1 MAINSTFYLNAA
13 NLSLATSVYLN
24 SILSNLAPDGFY
36 SDGTISREQ
45 SGGILLAATTC
56 PACELQTTCFEGI
69 WEFEDPAHPNGG
81 TITYINVDGELVTQ
95 IGIWLGD
102 FAVIEHL
109 EIISFV
115 GVSEIDCEGVGLD
128 MALRSDGTSTSVDI
142 CNLEIIDTNFYIL
155 GNGTCVIE
163 NGDTAYNTDSLLDLF
178 DGGDLYYIAYVAI
191 CDALTDTYIVQINSV
206 GYITV
211 IGICE
216 PPPP

>member
-1 MAINSTFYLNAA
+1 MAINSQFFLNAA
-13 NLSLATSVYLN
+13 DLSLATAVYIDSFLLN
-24 SILSNLAPDGFY
+24 IAPDGFY
-36 SDGTISREQ
+36 SDGTITREQ

-56 PACELQTTCFEGI
+56 PTCELQTTCFEGI

-128 MALRSDGTSTSVDI
+128 MAIRSDGTSTSVDI
-142 CNLEIIDTNFYIL
+142 CDLEVLDTNFYIL
-155 GNGTCVIE
+155 GNAGCVIE
-163 NGDTAYNTDSLLDLF
+163 TGNIAYNTDSLLDPF

-191 CDALTDTYIVQINSV
+191 CESTTDTYIIQINSV

-211 IGICE
+211 IDVCE
-216 PPPP
+216 APPP

>member
-13 NLSLATSVYLN
+13 DLSLATAVYLD
-24 SILSNLAPDGFY
+24 SFLLYIAPDGFY
-36 SDGTISREQ
+36 GDGTISREQ

-56 PACELQTTCFEGI
+56 PDCELQTTCFEGI

-115 GVSEIDCEGVGLD
+115 GVSEINCEGVGLD
-128 MALRSDGTSTSVDI
+128 LAYRTTGANEGEYSCEDVPFV
-142 CNLEIIDTNFYIL
+142 NFYIL

-163 NGDTAYNTDSLLDLF
+163 TGDTAYNTDSLLDPF
-178 DGGDLYYIAYVAI
+178 DGLDKYYLVYVAI
-191 CDALTDTYIVQINSV
+191 CDVLIDTYIVQINSV

>member
-1 MAINSTFYLNAA
+1 MAINSQFFLNAA
-13 NLSLATSVYLN
+13 NLSLATSVYIDSFLLN
-24 SILSNLAPDGFY
+24 IAPDGFY

-45 SGGILLAATTC
+45 SGGVLLAATTC
-56 PACELQTTCFEGI
+56 PACEVQTTCFEGL
-69 WEFEDPAHPNGG
+69 WEEGDPAHPNGG
-81 TITYINVDGELVTQ
+81 TITYINADGELVTQ

-102 FAVIEHL
+102 FVAIYHL

-115 GVSEIDCEGVGLD
+115 GVSEIDCEEIGLD
-128 MALRSDGTSTSVDI
+128 LAYRSDGTSTSVDI